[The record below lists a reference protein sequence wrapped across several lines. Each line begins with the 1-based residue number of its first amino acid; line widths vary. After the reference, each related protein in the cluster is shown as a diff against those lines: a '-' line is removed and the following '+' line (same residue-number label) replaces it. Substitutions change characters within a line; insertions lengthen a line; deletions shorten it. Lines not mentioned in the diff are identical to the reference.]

1 MDKTLISGP
10 TGVALPQHRAAP
22 GKQECPGVHWVSNPE
37 WAPSPGSKEKPHNHL
52 TLHSVVHAGHKIQ
65 QFLPHSRYSLE
76 PWHALRQQDEGGTA
90 SSYTS
95 HATRSIQ
102 LKFTQPVFS
111 RRCSTTT
118 PTHSRLLGHITTRNR
133 FWQQSCKS
141 LVTTLPNDP
150 LQALLWC
157 YMCAGSSCLLSPRA
171 LYWFMAQAKKSSI
184 LFLLQPWHCGHT
196 ADAPTSH
203 LHEPLQPRRAA
214 ALAQHSTL

>member
-1 MDKTLISGP
+1 MLVTKSSSSCLTAGTAWSPDVPYANRMKA
-10 TGVALPQHRAAP
+10 VLP
-22 GKQECPGVHWVSNPE
+22 V
-37 WAPSPGSKEKPHNHL
+37 
-52 TLHSVVHAGHKIQ
+52 
-65 QFLPHSRYSLE
+65 
-76 PWHALRQQDEGGTA
+76 HALRMPHVP
-90 SSYTS
+90 SKLNLHS
-95 HATRSIQ
+95 

-118 PTHSRLLGHITTRNR
+118 PTHSRLLDHITTRNR
-133 FWQQSCKS
+133 FWQQSCQS

-150 LQALLWC
+150 LQELLWC
-157 YMCAGSSCLLSPRA
+157 YMCAGSSCLLSPQA